1 MKWFVIILTSLF
13 LVACAGQN
21 TITTRSAPDI
31 EMFKPSLPRAVTPG
45 EVDVRVLTPNNARS
59 IVSEQPDGVM
69 IGMNFNSYQ
78 NMVGT
83 TQDLVRYI
91 ESSQAIIEYYENNL
105 GSNEE

>member
-13 LVACAGQN
+13 LVACTGQN
-21 TITTRSAPDI
+21 TITTRSAPNI
-31 EMFKPSLPRAVTPG
+31 EMFKPSLPRGVNPG
-45 EVDVRVLTPNNARS
+45 EVEIRVLTPDNARS
-59 IVSEQPDGVM
+59 IVSEQRDGVM
-69 IGMNFNSYQ
+69 VGMDFNSYQ

-91 ESSQAIIEYYENNL
+91 ESSQAIIQYYENVI